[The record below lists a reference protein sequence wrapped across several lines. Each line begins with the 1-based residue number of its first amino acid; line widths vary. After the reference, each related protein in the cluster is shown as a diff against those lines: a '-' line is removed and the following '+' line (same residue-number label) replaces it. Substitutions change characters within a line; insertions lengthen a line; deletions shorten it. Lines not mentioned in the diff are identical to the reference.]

1 MPRPRTFDTDTAVE
15 QCVEP
20 FWDGSYATTSTD
32 DLCQSTGLS
41 RSSLYNAFGSKRG
54 LYLRVLRS
62 YDEQRA
68 AEREELLARDPDAT
82 GAQALL
88 TFMRAV
94 LDTQWADEDRRACL
108 GINAC
113 VGVDPQDEEIRGELE
128 RNAVSFGG
136 VIGQL
141 IARGQRDGSLDDH
154 RPAADLA
161 WLVHATLDGLQ
172 VRSRVHP
179 DRAAID
185 RCLQTLLDQ
194 LRPRA

>member
-15 QCVEP
+15 QCVEQ

-41 RSSLYNAFGSKRG
+41 RSSLYNAFGSKRD

-62 YDEQRA
+62 YDEQRT
-68 AEREELLARDPDAT
+68 AEREELLAQDPDAS
-82 GAQALL
+82 GADALL
-88 TFMRAV
+88 TFTRAV
-94 LDTQWADEDRRACL
+94 LDNQWADEHRRACL

-113 VGVDPQDEEIRGELE
+113 VGVDPSDEEMRTELE
-128 RNAVSFGG
+128 RNAESFGG
-136 VIGQL
+136 VIAQL
-141 IARGQRDGSLDDH
+141 IARGQRDGSIDAR
-154 RPAADLA
+154 RPATDLA

-179 DRAAID
+179 DRAGID
-185 RCLQTLLDQ
+185 RCLDTLLDQ
-194 LRPRA
+194 LRPRT